1 MTARAPRRSQPPKAR
16 GGEGGTE
23 HEHGQGKAT
32 NGGRTAGEAA
42 QRTKA
47 SGAMA
52 GRSTIGRRHPG
63 QKRRRGPPSEAS
75 RQRRGRRGGHRA
87 EPPKGKSGKGDNCT
101 KQLYLVAKRT
111 IALAIAPNAV
121 FGATVGFTPPAEPP
135 RRTRGGAAE
144 PLTEKTR
151 RVGRGVSSVGAPPER
166 AMPGRRAMRGTARQS
181 EQTPHRRRDQGQ
193 QLGCKLLDIV
203 HYTFVGDLHEI
214 GCKFAIQVR
223 CSYLRC
229 G

>member
-52 GRSTIGRRHPG
+52 GRSTIGRRHPE

-135 RRTRGGAAE
+135 DQGRGG
-144 PLTEKTR
+144 
-151 RVGRGVSSVGAPPER
+151 GAPHGKDPPSGAGGVERRSAARASNAGQASNARNGATER
-166 AMPGRRAMRGTARQS
+166 ANPAPPAGPRTTVRLQAPRCRS
-181 EQTPHRRRDQGQ
+181 LYIRRR
-193 QLGCKLLDIV
+193 
-203 HYTFVGDLHEI
+203 
-214 GCKFAIQVR
+214 
-223 CSYLRC
+223 SS
-229 G
+229 

>member
-1 MTARAPRRSQPPKAR
+1 MNDGEGPPAEPAAEGEGRRGGHRARARTRQGDQRRPNRWRSRTKDQSERSHGGAVDDWAPTPRAKKTARA
-16 GGEGGTE
+16 
-23 HEHGQGKAT
+23 
-32 NGGRTAGEAA
+32 
-42 QRTKA
+42 
-47 SGAMA
+47 
-52 GRSTIGRRHPG
+52 
-63 QKRRRGPPSEAS
+63 PSEAS

-181 EQTPHRRRDQGQ
+181 EQTPHHSAGPRTTVRLQAPRCRSLYIRRR
-193 QLGCKLLDIV
+193 
-203 HYTFVGDLHEI
+203 
-214 GCKFAIQVR
+214 
-223 CSYLRC
+223 SS
-229 G
+229 

>member
-52 GRSTIGRRHPG
+52 GRSTIGRRHPE

-87 EPPKGKSGKGDNCT
+87 EPPKERAVKAT
-101 KQLYLVAKRT
+101 T
-111 IALAIAPNAV
+111 APNSFIWWRSVQSPWRLHQMLCLVQLSALLRQRSHPAGP
-121 FGATVGFTPPAEPP
+121 GAGRRSPSRKRPAEWGGGCRASE
-135 RRTRGGAAE
+135 RR
-144 PLTEKTR
+144 P
-151 RVGRGVSSVGAPPER
+151 
-166 AMPGRRAMRGTARQS
+166 S
-181 EQTPHRRRDQGQ
+181 EQCRAGEQCEERRDRASKPRTAG
-193 QLGCKLLDIV
+193 GTKDN
-203 HYTFVGDLHEI
+203 
-214 GCKFAIQVR
+214 
-223 CSYLRC
+223 S
-229 G
+229 

>member
-87 EPPKGKSGKGDNCT
+87 EPPKERAVKAT
-101 KQLYLVAKRT
+101 T
-111 IALAIAPNAV
+111 APNSFIWWRSVQSPWRLHQMLCLVQLSALLRQRSHPAGP
-121 FGATVGFTPPAEPP
+121 GAGRRSPSRKRPAEW
-135 RRTRGGAAE
+135 GG
-144 PLTEKTR
+144 
-151 RVGRGVSSVGAPPER
+151 GCR
-166 AMPGRRAMRGTARQS
+166 ASESRPS
-181 EQTPHRRRDQGQ
+181 EQCDSEQCEERRDRASKPRTAG
-193 QLGCKLLDIV
+193 GTKDN
-203 HYTFVGDLHEI
+203 
-214 GCKFAIQVR
+214 
-223 CSYLRC
+223 S
-229 G
+229 

>member
-52 GRSTIGRRHPG
+52 GRSTIGRRHPE

-151 RVGRGVSSVGAPPER
+151 RVGRGGVERRSAARASNAGQASNARNGATERANPAPPAGPR
-166 AMPGRRAMRGTARQS
+166 TTVRLQAPRCRS
-181 EQTPHRRRDQGQ
+181 LYIRRR
-193 QLGCKLLDIV
+193 
-203 HYTFVGDLHEI
+203 
-214 GCKFAIQVR
+214 
-223 CSYLRC
+223 SS
-229 G
+229 

>member
-101 KQLYLVAKRT
+101 KQLYLVQSPWRLHQMLCLVQLSALLRQRSHPAGPGAGRRSPSRKR
-111 IALAIAPNAV
+111 
-121 FGATVGFTPPAEPP
+121 PAEWGGGCRASE
-135 RRTRGGAAE
+135 RR
-144 PLTEKTR
+144 P
-151 RVGRGVSSVGAPPER
+151 
-166 AMPGRRAMRGTARQS
+166 S
-181 EQTPHRRRDQGQ
+181 EQCRAGEQCEERRDRASKPRTAG
-193 QLGCKLLDIV
+193 GTKDN
-203 HYTFVGDLHEI
+203 
-214 GCKFAIQVR
+214 
-223 CSYLRC
+223 S
-229 G
+229 

>member
-52 GRSTIGRRHPG
+52 GRSTIGRRHPE

-101 KQLYLVAKRT
+101 KCCVWCNCRLYSAS
-111 IALAIAPNAV
+111 
-121 FGATVGFTPPAEPP
+121 GATPPDQGRGGGAPHGKDPPSGAGGVERRSAARASNAGQASNARNGATERANPAPPAGP
-135 RRTRGGAAE
+135 RTTVR
-144 PLTEKTR
+144 LQ
-151 RVGRGVSSVGAPPER
+151 APR
-166 AMPGRRAMRGTARQS
+166 CRS
-181 EQTPHRRRDQGQ
+181 LYIRRR
-193 QLGCKLLDIV
+193 
-203 HYTFVGDLHEI
+203 
-214 GCKFAIQVR
+214 
-223 CSYLRC
+223 SS
-229 G
+229 